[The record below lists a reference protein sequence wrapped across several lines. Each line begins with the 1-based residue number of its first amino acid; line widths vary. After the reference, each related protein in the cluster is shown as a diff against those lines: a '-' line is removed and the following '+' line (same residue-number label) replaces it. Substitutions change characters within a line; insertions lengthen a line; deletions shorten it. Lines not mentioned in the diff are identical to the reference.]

1 MESWKNPVNIK
12 NIRPAEP
19 IPGILLRTLTYNKDA
34 TLCHFQLVKG
44 SHIPMHDHINT
55 QVGFV
60 ISGKLK
66 FTTEKGGFLVQS
78 GDSYAFNPS
87 EKHGAE
93 VLEDT
98 VVIDVFT
105 PDREAYHPKDD
116 QYIPEKSHFL

>member
-1 MESWKNPVNIK
+1 MESWKQPVNIA

-34 TLCHFQLVKG
+34 TLCHFQLAKG
-44 SHIPMHDHINT
+44 SNVPIHSHVNT

-66 FTTEKGGFLVQS
+66 FTTEKGTFLAQS

-93 VLEDT
+93 ILEDS
-98 VVIDVFT
+98 VVIDIFT
-105 PDREAYHPKDD
+105 PDREAYHPKDEA
-116 QYIPEKSHFL
+116 YIPAKSHFL